1 MRPAQPVLTAYL
13 AKQPNYAIIPYITFF
28 CNMEK
33 PLKYAAFRD
42 MVKSYPFF
50 HGRIFSHLTKDVA
63 TLRRQVSEWIQ
74 KGYVV
79 PLKRGMYT
87 LQEKDRETKFSK
99 YYLANQLYLPSY
111 ISLETALSYYN
122 IIPEGVY
129 ATTSISSKKTQE
141 FNNALGQF
149 IYHHVEP
156 NHFGDFVMVQDEF
169 KNSVYMASK
178 ERAIIDFLYFRVP
191 WEREYKSDIF
201 TESYR
206 FQNLEGL
213 DTKKLRHIAKKYKIN
228 KMTILVNLLI
238 KQLEHEHD

>member
-1 MRPAQPVLTAYL
+1 
-13 AKQPNYAIIPYITFF
+13 
-28 CNMEK
+28 
-33 PLKYAAFRD
+33 